1 MENVNKNPL
10 EYFQS
15 LLEKDKS
22 NELKTIYISEI
33 IEHYGS
39 MIEKVDNENGIV
51 TYWDFFYDESTDSQ
65 IEGLVTYDFNKSFNS
80 TISSEFVKAKKSLDS
95 IVLSISYNGI
105 SPKEFIN
112 IQILLLKDLFV
123 KTESLYLDKPIVK
136 NAIVGLINYIQEKYL
151 VEKIISINTSSPN
164 LIDIED
170 YSEDSLNWDSLNPED
185 TIPNIEKLYDLLIQ
199 SPALIESS
207 KEDFI
212 KAFTMRKVTNGIK
225 WLVIGKNGSFSK
237 SSLFYFIEK
246 LIEEGLITDV
256 PSTLLNKKIHYL
268 FRDPSNNRLKNIRQ
282 SKSTNSSNPSQ
293 KDRIDSVINSIFI

>member
-1 MENVNKNPL
+1 MEDLNKNPL

-22 NELKTIYISEI
+22 NELKETYISEL
-33 IEHYGS
+33 IENYGS

-80 TISSEFVKAKKSLDS
+80 TISSEFIKAKKSIDS

-105 SPKEFIN
+105 NPKEFIN

-164 LIDIED
+164 LIDVED

-185 TIPNIEKLYDLLIQ
+185 TIPNLEKLYDLLTKA
-199 SPALIESS
+199 PALINSTKS
-207 KEDFI
+207 DFI
-212 KAFTMRKVTNGIK
+212 NAFTMRKITNGIK
-225 WLVIGKNGSFSK
+225 WLVIGKNGSISK

-282 SKSTNSSNPSQ
+282 SKSTNSSSPSQ
-293 KDRIDSVINSIFI
+293 KDRIDSVLNSIFI